1 MATGRVF
8 TANVVLARNAG
19 GEVTEFKIGDN
30 VPQWA
35 IDRVGDHV
43 SQGTTRAVDAPAPV
57 TPGNDTLTDPET
69 PAEAQEVEEED
80 SYADW
85 TKEALKDEAKAR
97 EIEGIS
103 KMTKDELIAVLEADD
118 EE

>member
-8 TANVVLARNAG
+8 TANVVMSRNAG
-19 GEVTEFKIGDN
+19 GEVTEFKIGDD

-35 IDRVGDHV
+35 MDRVGDHV
-43 SQGTTRAVDAPAPV
+43 SQGTTRAADAPVPV
-57 TPGNDTLTDPET
+57 DPGVDTPVDPET
-69 PAEAQEVEEED
+69 PEEVVEEED

-103 KMTKDELIAVLEADD
+103 KMSKDELIAALEADD